1 MAWDIVEK
9 EQFALGAGTP
19 FVYRTIFITEFV
31 ARDLAKKY
39 QSKNTLENELIKIA
53 KRPLEERAYANY
65 WANPGSSFE
74 GKNYSLEQHKAK
86 IRESEKGQISN
97 IPNWLSW
104 SGKSEIETVP
114 VMINN
119 KTAIIVT
126 GDANRNKVLT
136 VPGGGF
142 ATVKI
147 ELPNNWNK
155 LMDELG
161 YKPLSNYYLET
172 TNIYLT
178 PENNSQK
185 TETFHEQNP
194 NRLRNRNSSQNQNRR
209 PSPERYRQILEE
221 RKSSSST
228 RRRNRQ

>member
-1 MAWDIVEK
+1 M
-9 EQFALGAGTP
+9 T
-19 FVYRTIFITEFV
+19 
-31 ARDLAKKY
+31 
-39 QSKNTLENELIKIA
+39 
-53 KRPLEERAYANY
+53 
-65 WANPGSSFE
+65 
-74 GKNYSLEQHKAK
+74 
-86 IRESEKGQISN
+86 
-97 IPNWLSW
+97 
-104 SGKSEIETVP
+104 
-114 VMINN
+114 NN

-147 ELPNNWNK
+147 ELTNNWNE

-172 TNIYLT
+172 NNINITL
-178 PENNSQK
+178 ENNSQN

-194 NRLRNRNSSQNQNRR
+194 KRLRNRNSSPNQNRR

-228 RRRNRQ
+228 RRRNR

>member
-1 MAWDIVEK
+1 MA
-9 EQFALGAGTP
+9 
-19 FVYRTIFITEFV
+19 
-31 ARDLAKKY
+31 
-39 QSKNTLENELIKIA
+39 
-53 KRPLEERAYANY
+53 
-65 WANPGSSFE
+65 
-74 GKNYSLEQHKAK
+74 
-86 IRESEKGQISN
+86 
-97 IPNWLSW
+97 
-104 SGKSEIETVP
+104 
-114 VMINN
+114 NN

-142 ATVKI
+142 ATIKI

-172 TNIYLT
+172 TNINLT
-178 PENNSQK
+178 PENNSQN

-209 PSPERYRQILEE
+209 PSPERYIEILQE

-228 RRRNRQ
+228 RRKNR